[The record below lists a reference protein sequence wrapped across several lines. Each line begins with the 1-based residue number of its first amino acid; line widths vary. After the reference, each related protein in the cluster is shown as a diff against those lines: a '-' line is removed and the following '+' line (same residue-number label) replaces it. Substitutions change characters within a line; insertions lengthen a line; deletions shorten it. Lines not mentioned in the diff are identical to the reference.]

1 MTMQATATRPV
12 FDEAFERALAAAG
25 VDSDGIAAL
34 ELTYEQDPDGFWSKD
49 DVALEAEV
57 DGFTRMTA
65 YTVRRVML
73 DYYEQVGT
81 VEAASA
87 ALPERPPY
95 LRFSEDGECQNYDP
109 GDPTQVYIDENGK
122 TWRWVPNALPS
133 LRWRQ
138 VVDIAHMGDGEVQ
151 VPDDQ
156 DAIRAA
162 IAGGFDWFLKG
173 FGSYRG
179 WITRGGK
186 VTFDYTQADR
196 IRYMAV
202 LEQYRGGALPAGAI
216 G

>member
-1 MTMQATATRPV
+1 MTMQTVATRPV
-12 FDEAFERALAAAG
+12 FDEEFERALAAAG
-25 VDSDGIAAL
+25 VDRDEIAAL
-34 ELTYEQDPDGFWSKD
+34 ELAYEQDPDGFWSKD

-65 YTVRRVML
+65 FTVRRVMR
-73 DYYEQVGT
+73 DHYEHVGT

-95 LRFSEDGECQNYDP
+95 LRFSDDGECLSYDP
-109 GDPTQVYIDENGK
+109 DDPTQVYVDENDK
-122 TWRWVPNALPS
+122 IWRWVPSAMPS

-138 VVDIAHMGDGEVQ
+138 VVDIAHMSDGEVQ

-162 IAGGFDWFLKG
+162 IAGGYDWFLKG
-173 FGSYRG
+173 YGSYRG

-186 VTFDYTQADR
+186 PTFRYNQADR

-202 LEQYRGGALPAGAI
+202 LEQYRAGPLPAGAI
-216 G
+216 A